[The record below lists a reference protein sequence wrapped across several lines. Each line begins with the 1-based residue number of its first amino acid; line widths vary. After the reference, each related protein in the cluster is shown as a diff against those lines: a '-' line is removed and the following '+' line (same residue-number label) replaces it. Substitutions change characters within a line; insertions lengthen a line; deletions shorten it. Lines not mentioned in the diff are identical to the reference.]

1 MKAIYLKRMTVLAM
15 VGLAFCAT
23 AFANTTHN
31 DIASNNDSIASMNNI
46 ANIDKA
52 MPENGLG
59 EFNKIENYTI
69 EEPVLVYAEDA
80 WTIHSGIAP
89 EDVKPEDNVLNVALN
104 DEK

>member
-23 AFANTTHN
+23 AFANTKGN
-31 DIASNNDSIASMNNI
+31 DIATNADSIAGMNDI

-52 MPENGLG
+52 MPNNGLG
-59 EFNKIENYTI
+59 ELNRIENYTT

-89 EDVKPEDNVLNVALN
+89 EDVKPEGNENTVALN
-104 DEK
+104 DDK